1 VNAFDDVLG
10 GLFDYKS
17 TTTQVVTE
25 KWLVFGNGSRVRVSA
40 IDYLKKV
47 EQGTTIYLRSGESLT
62 VKIAPE
68 ALWDNIK

>member
-1 VNAFDDVLG
+1 
-10 GLFDYKS
+10 
-17 TTTQVVTE
+17 
-25 KWLVFGNGSRVRVSA
+25 LVFGNGSRVRVSA